1 MGNFKNV
8 ALCLLAIISGSCE
21 DEEPYVYQCEDGPV
35 KFELFNDE
43 LNPAAR
49 FQDEG
54 SFDMDY
60 EVIQSEHELY
70 QKLDIA
76 YLKKKIDFRTKSLVA
91 ISIKMHTFGSV
102 MNQSV
107 TADCAHQKLTVNAE
121 LRYGSQPREGVN
133 YVFAIVPKIQSN
145 VSVIF
150 IPKYSW

>member
-1 MGNFKNV
+1 MGNFKTV
-8 ALCLLAIISGSCE
+8 TLCLLTVIFGSCE

-43 LNPAAR
+43 LNPAVR
-49 FQDEG
+49 FQDPG
-54 SFDMDY
+54 SFDMEY

-70 QKLDIA
+70 QKLEIA
-76 YLKKKIDFRTKSLVA
+76 YLKKKIDFRTKSLIA
-91 ISIKMHTFGSV
+91 IGIKMDPFGSV

-107 TADCAHQKLTVNAE
+107 TADCANKKLTVNAE
-121 LRYGSQPREGVN
+121 LRYGSLPMEGVN

-150 IPKYSW
+150 VPKYSR